1 MVKQLC
7 QKKKIVI
14 SGSRLN
20 SKQSIAKSQVKH
32 LITLKIAAIFFV
44 KTLWL
49 SQIIQPFLLND
60 KNHSIRIN
68 GR

>member
-44 KTLWL
+44 KTL
-49 SQIIQPFLLND
+49 
-60 KNHSIRIN
+60 
-68 GR
+68 